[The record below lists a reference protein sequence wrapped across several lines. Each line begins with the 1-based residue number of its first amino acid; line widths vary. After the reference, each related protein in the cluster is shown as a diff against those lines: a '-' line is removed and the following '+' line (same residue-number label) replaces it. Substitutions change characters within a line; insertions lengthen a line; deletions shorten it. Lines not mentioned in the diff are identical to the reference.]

1 MFEELTEEQVKA
13 RITGRLNTHLL
24 TGEGSFTG
32 DVIAALAVEICS
44 CYHAMDGLTGMFY
57 VDETSGA
64 YIDKQAA
71 VVGITRKAG
80 TAASCT
86 LTVTGTDGAEIPAG
100 TPFYTA
106 AGLAF
111 YLDGAVTVSDGTG
124 AGTLTAAE
132 PGAAYNIGEGEIVST
147 LKNYSG
153 ISGYTNGAASGGT
166 DPETDEALVARY
178 YARMRRS
185 PTSGNAYHYQ
195 QWAGEVDGVGYA
207 RVISKWAG
215 AGTVKVL
222 LAYYEAGGWKF
233 YANGAG
239 AVAASIVAARKEG
252 IDVAELSRQYRR
264 HVDRILENGIDYP
277 PHEVKFEQTIV
288 TPAVALLTGAVVKI
302 VLNLILISNPKIGM
316 YGAPISSFVC
326 QLIAFIIIY
335 VTLKKS
341 ITVRMNKRKCIAVPV
356 ISGGVM
362 GAVILIAYCLL
373 SGALGNAVTTLLCI
387 LLCAVIYA
395 WMILVLKMFTKDE
408 LMDIPMGGKIYA
420 VAHKLGIYKE

>member
-1 MFEELTEEQVKA
+1 MFEELTEEQIKA
-13 RITGRLNTHLL
+13 RIIGRLNTNLL

-80 TAASCT
+80 TAAACT
-86 LTVTGTDGAEIPAG
+86 LSLTGTDGAEIPAG

-124 AGTLTAAE
+124 TGTLTAAE

-222 LAYYEAGGWKF
+222 LASPEGGTVDDDVVSAAAAHIEAERPVGP
-233 YANGAG
+233 
-239 AVAASIVAARKEG
+239 AVTVASAKAKSIAVSAAVSIDGSTTAETVQAALEQAAAEYLRG
-252 IDVAELSRQYRR
+252 LVRGNFTQNLDAELDTVSDKTYTVLYNRIVYLLLSIPGV
-264 HVDRILENGIDYP
+264 VDY
-277 PHEVKFEQTIV
+277 TS
-288 TPAVALLTGAVVKI
+288 LTVGGGTG
-302 VLNLILISNPKIGM
+302 N
-316 YGAPISSFVC
+316 
-326 QLIAFIIIY
+326 
-335 VTLKKS
+335 
-341 ITVRMNKRKCIAVPV
+341 ITMAADEVPV
-356 ISGGVM
+356 LTEVS
-362 GAVILIAYCLL
+362 
-373 SGALGNAVTTLLCI
+373 VTCS
-387 LLCAVIYA
+387 
-395 WMILVLKMFTKDE
+395 
-408 LMDIPMGGKIYA
+408 
-420 VAHKLGIYKE
+420 